1 MGFKVKITW
10 NFKQFT
16 VPTSF
21 LIFCQIHLSQELTN
35 QMLIIFRNF
44 KEKTYLISSFNYA
57 RFYYISSSLFI
68 NSYLSCLIP
77 PLHPLSHSYPS
88 FIAFLLLPS
97 HSFSLSYSLFIAFL
111 PLPSPSLSLS
121 LSYSPFIEFLTLSSS
136 SFFLTP
142 HFTFSYPYPPPLSLS
157 FSYLT
162 SFYPSLPS
170 LFFLP
175 LIYRFLIPPSLF
187 HISSFSFSYLN
198 LLFFIS
204 HPSLFYILTFSFSYI
219 NLLFLIPSLLR
230 LILILV

>member
-121 LSYSPFIEFLTLSSS
+121 LSYSPFIEFFPLFLSYPTFYVFLPLPSPS
-136 SFFLTP
+136 LAFFLLFNFFLPLPSLSFFLTP
-142 HFTFSYPYPPPLSLS
+142 HLS
-157 FSYLT
+157 FSY
-162 SFYPSLPS
+162 
-170 LFFLP
+170 
-175 LIYRFLIPPSLF
+175 PP
-187 HISSFSFSYLN
+187 FSFSYLI
-198 LLFFIS
+198 LLFVIS
-204 HPSLFYILTFSFSYI
+204 
-219 NLLFLIPSLLR
+219 
-230 LILILV
+230 

>member
-111 PLPSPSLSLS
+111 PLLSPSLTLSFLLPIYRILNPLFLLFLSYPTFYVFLPLPSPSLA
-121 LSYSPFIEFLTLSSS
+121 
-136 SFFLTP
+136 FFLLFNFFLP
-142 HFTFSYPYPPPLSLS
+142 HPFPFFFSYPSFIVFLS
-157 FSYLT
+157 
-162 SFYPSLPS
+162 P
-170 LFFLP
+170 
-175 LIYRFLIPPSLF
+175 
-187 HISSFSFSYLN
+187 